1 MGQVFF
7 CCSVANLLSVKDMP
21 MQMLG
26 VLVCTEIGQH
36 PAGSVSGDDLLR
48 DDFDDIDQFE
58 KQIRV
63 AFRKRQ
69 EGGDQETCSA
79 RSIESLVN
87 HSR

>member
-1 MGQVFF
+1 
-7 CCSVANLLSVKDMP
+7 MP

-36 PAGSVSGDDLLR
+36 PAGPVLGDDLLR

-69 EGGDQETCSA
+69 EGGDMFF
-79 RSIESLVN
+79 RNDDDVDLVEGEGMVV
-87 HSR
+87 S